1 MNVNKAKLLLFIAAI
16 LEHVSRNRTCSIG
29 KLRTHIKKTCDHRTV
44 EDPGFAIRTRPR
56 LLERPLILVLSAF
69 FLSGRDGVYFCR
81 RCDRDSVCLVWRA
94 ASQHSRKHRAYA
106 CVGSH
111 HLQLMQVR
119 EKKLVSDFQTF
130 SIIIF
135 TSTINVRIVIFF
147 NFKINMTV

>member
-1 MNVNKAKLLLFIAAI
+1 MRRFCVCTSHGTVHAFVRASADPS
-16 LEHVSRNRTCSIG
+16 HVF
-29 KLRTHIKKTCDHRTV
+29 V
-44 EDPGFAIRTRPR
+44 
-56 LLERPLILVLSAF
+56 

-81 RCDRDSVCLVWRA
+81 RCDRDSVCLVWRT

-106 CVGSH
+106 GVGSH

-135 TSTINVRIVIFF
+135 SSTINVRIARFF
-147 NFKINMTV
+147 